1 MALGSPF
8 LTSYDDRMLE
18 RAFAETAPG
27 QADIVDLDSLHTCS
41 ECAHWRAGRG
51 KGKTGYC
58 RLFMKFARL
67 SAPGPKLRA
76 QQRACR
82 RWQSNLP
89 VASGMGAEA
98 GPSSPAHG
106 IGHPPHGN
114 QVD

>member
-58 RLFMKFARL
+58 HVFMKLALERAWAEAPRAATRL
-67 SAPGPKLRA
+67 SAVAEQSSGGVGVR
-76 QQRACR
+76 CR
-82 RWQSNLP
+82 GGALLAGARNRPRSSWE
-89 VASGMGAEA
+89 SG
-98 GPSSPAHG
+98 
-106 IGHPPHGN
+106 
-114 QVD
+114 